1 MENVKAIKAAMA
13 GLVGLLTG
21 LWGWM
26 GWLVIGWIG
35 CMILD
40 YISGTAAAARA
51 GAWSSARARD
61 GIWHKTGM
69 ILVVVAAAVAD
80 LALKLVLGHL
90 PLVELPFEYAGFIC
104 PVVLIWYIIT
114 ELGSILEN
122 AVKMGAPVPEWLVKL
137 LKASLHMV
145 DGAGESAADID
156 VDKDTDTVKN
166 E

>member
-26 GWLVIGWIG
+26 GWLVIGWIF
-35 CMILD
+35 CMAMD
-40 YISGTAAAARA
+40 YISGTAAACR
-51 GAWSSARARD
+51 GGSWSSARARD

-80 LALKLVLGHL
+80 LALMLVLGHL

-114 ELGSILEN
+114 ELGSMTEN
-122 AVKMGAPVPEWLVKL
+122 AAALGAPVPPWLVRWIAAAQAATDDAMGQTVPGK
-137 LKASLHMV
+137 
-145 DGAGESAADID
+145 GEP
-156 VDKDTDTVKN
+156 

>member
-1 MENVKAIKAAMA
+1 MEYVKAIKATLS
-13 GLVGLLTG
+13 GLIGLLTG

-90 PLVELPFEYAGFIC
+90 PLVDLPFEYAGFIC

-114 ELGSILEN
+114 ELGSMTEN
-122 AVKMGAPVPEWLVKL
+122 AAALGAPVPPWLVRWIAAAQAATNDAMGQTVPGK
-137 LKASLHMV
+137 
-145 DGAGESAADID
+145 GES
-156 VDKDTDTVKN
+156 